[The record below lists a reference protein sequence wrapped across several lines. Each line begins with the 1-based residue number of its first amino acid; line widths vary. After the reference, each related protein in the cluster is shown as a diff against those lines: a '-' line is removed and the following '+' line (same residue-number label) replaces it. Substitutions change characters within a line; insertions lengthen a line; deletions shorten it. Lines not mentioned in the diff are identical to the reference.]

1 MKTISLL
8 LHEDVYASAIGG
20 VIDLLSGANQVL
32 LEAGHPES
40 FRLELVG
47 QKAKNIQLD
56 VPAQFICYTTM
67 DKVTRTHLV
76 IIPGFKGDIS
86 SILRKYEDVV
96 RWTREMHR
104 CGAEIA
110 GMCVGSFFLAEA
122 GLLDGKA
129 ATSHW
134 AAAIEMQRRYPLV
147 KVQSDRIITDQEGVY
162 TSGGAFSALKLI
174 LYLIEKF
181 CGRET
186 AMQVSK
192 RYSID
197 IDYTS
202 QAHFAVFSGQRQHG
216 DEEIL
221 KTQSYI
227 EEHYASNLSIDQV
240 SALCHT
246 GKRNFIRRF
255 KAATHNTPIEYL
267 QRVRIEAAKKVLENE
282 DCSLYDVMD
291 RAGYGDIKMFRMV
304 FKRITGLSPRDYR
317 KRYSRRDL
325 DTRGNLPRNAPPPK
339 KEEMT

>member
-20 VIDLLSGANQVL
+20 VIDLLTGTNEYLRESGRP
-32 LEAGHPES
+32 EA
-40 FRLELVG
+40 FRLELV
-47 QKAKNIQLD
+47 AERANNIQLD
-56 VPAQFICYTTM
+56 VPAQFICYTTI
-67 DKVTRTHLV
+67 DKVVPSQLV
-76 IIPGFKGDIS
+76 IIPGFKGDIDP
-86 SILRKYEDVV
+86 ILRKYGDVV
-96 RWTREMHR
+96 RWIAQMHR
-104 CGAEIA
+104 GGAEIA
-110 GMCVGSFFLAEA
+110 SMCVGSFFLAEA

-134 AAAIEMQRRYPLV
+134 AAAGEMQRRYPRV
-147 KVQSDRIITDQEGVY
+147 RVQSDRIITDQEGVY

-186 AMQVSK
+186 ALVVSK
-192 RYSID
+192 RYSIE
-197 IDYTS
+197 IDYGG

-221 KTQSYI
+221 RSQSFI
-227 EEHYASNLSIDQV
+227 EEHYASDLSMEQV

-267 QRVRIEAAKKVLENE
+267 QRVRVEAAKKVLENE
-282 DCSLYDVMD
+282 DCSLDEVMD
-291 RAGYGDIKMFRMV
+291 RAGYEDIKTFRMV
-304 FKRITGLSPRDYR
+304 FKRLTGLSPRDYR
-317 KRYSRRDL
+317 KRYSRAEPDA
-325 DTRGNLPRNAPPPK
+325 N
-339 KEEMT
+339 

>member
-8 LHEDVYASAIGG
+8 IHEDVYTSAIGG
-20 VIDLLSGANQVL
+20 VIDLLYGTNEYL
-32 LEAGHPES
+32 LESGRPEA

-47 QKAKNIQLD
+47 EKAKNIQLD

-67 DKVTRTHLV
+67 DKLSRTDLV

-86 SILRKYEDVV
+86 ATLRKYVDVV
-96 RWTREMHR
+96 SWIGEMHR
-104 CGAEIA
+104 SGAEIA
-110 GMCVGSFFLAEA
+110 SMCVGSFFLAEA
-122 GLLDGKA
+122 GLLERKA

-134 AAAIEMQRRYPLV
+134 ATAGEMQRRYPLV

-162 TSGGAFSALKLI
+162 TSGGGFSALKLI
-174 LYLIEKF
+174 LYIIEKF
-181 CGRET
+181 CGRAT
-186 AMQVSK
+186 ALAVSK

-202 QAHFAVFSGQRQHG
+202 QAHFAVFSGQRQHE

-221 KTQSYI
+221 KSQSYI
-227 EEHYASNLSIDQV
+227 EEHYASDLSIEQV

-267 QRVRIEAAKKVLENE
+267 QRVRVEAAKKVLENE
-282 DCSLYDVMD
+282 DCSLDEVMD
-291 RAGYGDIKMFRMV
+291 RTGYEDIKTFRLV
-304 FKRITGLSPRDYR
+304 FKRLTGLSPRDY
-317 KRYSRRDL
+317 KKKYSRIEADIPGKPLR
-325 DTRGNLPRNAPPPK
+325 
-339 KEEMT
+339 